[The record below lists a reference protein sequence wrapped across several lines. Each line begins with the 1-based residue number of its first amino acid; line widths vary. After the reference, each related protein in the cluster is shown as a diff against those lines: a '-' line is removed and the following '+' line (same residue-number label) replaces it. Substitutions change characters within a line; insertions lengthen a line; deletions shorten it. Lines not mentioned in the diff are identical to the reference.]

1 MKICFT
7 KVSLLKVV
15 SPTPNL
21 LPAAV
26 ATKKNKKKYKSVHK
40 HSQFHEGR
48 DGVLVNAGVL
58 WKFRNLLG
66 VFSGCLLV
74 LLGWCSI
81 QTYSINIKSLGMLW
95 WFLMNDHIIHQCDG
109 LCYETTNCQFRWA
122 QHVLTHVPSNLCWSL
137 ALPQRLLT
145 IVTKPSTNFQ
155 SYLSL
160 SRPHRIQKGQKTI
173 LDENQPLVNQLIN

>member
-26 ATKKNKKKYKSVHK
+26 ATKKNKRIYKSVHK

-58 WKFRNLLG
+58 
-66 VFSGCLLV
+66 
-74 LLGWCSI
+74 
-81 QTYSINIKSLGMLW
+81 
-95 WFLMNDHIIHQCDG
+95 
-109 LCYETTNCQFRWA
+109 
-122 QHVLTHVPSNLCWSL
+122 
-137 ALPQRLLT
+137 
-145 IVTKPSTNFQ
+145 
-155 SYLSL
+155 
-160 SRPHRIQKGQKTI
+160 
-173 LDENQPLVNQLIN
+173 

>member
-1 MKICFT
+1 MCLRVFVHVPALT
-7 KVSLLKVV
+7 EMCLRNVSSSAGGKVRAPVR
-15 SPTPNL
+15 T
-21 LPAAV
+21 
-26 ATKKNKKKYKSVHK
+26 
-40 HSQFHEGR
+40 Q
-48 DGVLVNAGVL
+48 

-137 ALPQRLLT
+137 ALPQRFLT